1 MRPVLPQLAFLLTL
15 RSDLRHG
22 GSTHHSTDLLT
33 GWPTLNCTALSKAIS
48 LHPRSRRNALKP
60 QMSFGSSITNWDFAH
75 GHDWY
80 REKLNISTN
89 ETTSVP

>member
-33 GWPTLNCTALSKAIS
+33 GWPTLHTA
-48 LHPRSRRNALKP
+48 ALF
-60 QMSFGSSITNWDFAH
+60 QVIGLRFSAGGND
-75 GHDWY
+75 
-80 REKLNISTN
+80 L
-89 ETTSVP
+89 